1 MAMGPR
7 TEFHNMDTVNRILPA
22 DRAPISVR
30 SEPQGSR
37 GSMMLEFSILLPVL
51 LIMMGGL
58 LGMGVRL
65 SNYMYLN
72 QIARELVLKMAT
84 TPYVAQ
90 VAYVNAPTSYEFTV
104 GPSTYEFSGGGSV
117 ISSNEAAACTTLLNT
132 QTERCPGGN
141 CSCPL
146 QLLHYYASTLVKT
159 KNIRVTGDVSMSF
172 KFAPH
177 PSAAPGSEGL
187 CFLTVTMSASEA
199 GWLTMAGGAFT
210 VTASGPYLS
219 GPVPTAAENCRFTT

>member
-1 MAMGPR
+1 MG
-7 TEFHNMDTVNRILPA
+7 TVNT
-22 DRAPISVR
+22 SV
-30 SEPQGSR
+30 SLDPTPSASWYDGESNR

-51 LIMMGGL
+51 LVMIGGL

-90 VAYVNAPTSYEFTV
+90 IAYAGAPSNFSFTV
-104 GPSTYEFSGGGSV
+104 GPSTYEFTGGGSV
-117 ISSNEAAACTTLLNT
+117 ISSDQAAACTTLLNT
-132 QTERCPGGN
+132 QTERCPGNN

-146 QLLHYYASTLVKT
+146 QLLHYYASTLVKS
-159 KNIRVTGDVSMSF
+159 KNIRVTGDVTMTFSF
-172 KFAPH
+172 GPH
-177 PSAAPGSEGL
+177 PSAASGSGL
-187 CFLTVTMSASEA
+187 CFLTVSLSASEA
-199 GWLTMAGGAFT
+199 GWLTMAGGGLL

-219 GPVPTAAENCRFTT
+219 GPIPTAVQNCRFP